1 MWGHGAAILV
11 ENEQAIVAQEAMVR
25 EGMGW
30 RAIGDEGVT
39 RIAREERVT
48 LPHGRSAAWL
58 GRKERCRSIGPT
70 RHV

>member
-1 MWGHGAAILV
+1 
-11 ENEQAIVAQEAMVR
+11 
-25 EGMGW
+25 MGW
-30 RAIGDEGVT
+30 RAIGNEGVT
-39 RIAREERVT
+39 HIAREERVT